1 VTVPRTILVV
11 DDERTITDVVAGY
24 LRREGYAAVTAADGP
39 AAVRADVEHHP
50 DLVVLDLMLP
60 GIDGL
65 QLMAQLRQR
74 RPVPVIMLTARGE
87 EGDRLLGLR
96 LGADDYMV
104 KPFSPAELVARVGAV
119 LRRSE
124 VSPERSDELI
134 RFGEVEVDGRGRTVT
149 VGGEPVELTAREFD
163 LLIHLARQ
171 PGRVFARGELMET
184 VWRYPFYTDTATV
197 TVHVR
202 RLRRK
207 LERDPLEPCHLVTVW
222 GVGYK
227 LVP

>member
-1 VTVPRTILVV
+1 MPRTILVV

-39 AAVRADVEHHP
+39 SAVRADVEHHP

-124 VSPERSDELI
+124 VAPERSDELI

-163 LLIHLARQ
+163 LLLHLARQ

-207 LERDPLEPCHLVTVW
+207 LERDPLQPRHLITVW